1 VGRSFCKQASSQ
13 LLQQRRCK
21 TQKKIPTA
29 VSHKAKQD
37 DGKRDRE
44 KKRDTGR
51 ERERERQKE
60 RKKERK
66 KKREKDSAA
75 SLWVD

>member
-51 ERERERQKE
+51 ERETETERKKE

-66 KKREKDSAA
+66 RERKTAPPA
-75 SLWVD
+75 YE

>member
-44 KKRDTGR
+44 K
-51 ERERERQKE
+51 ERHRKRERQ
-60 RKKERK
+60 RQKERK